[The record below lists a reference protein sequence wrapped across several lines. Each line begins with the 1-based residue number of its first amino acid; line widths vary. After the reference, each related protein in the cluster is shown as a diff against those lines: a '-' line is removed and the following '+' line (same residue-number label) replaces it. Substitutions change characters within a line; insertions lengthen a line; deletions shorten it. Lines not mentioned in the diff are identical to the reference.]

1 MIFSIYKKKEIIN
14 ILKIVNNNYLKIVN
28 NNNSKKVNNK

>member
-1 MIFSIYKKKEIIN
+1 MIFFNYKKKEIIN